1 MSRYRIVQTEFGF
14 AAAAFA
20 ANPFRLLEIKLPQ
33 ADLDALCLP
42 FDGRGWQIDH
52 RHPKAGTIADALT
65 SYFNGQAV
73 QTPWSIM
80 DLSPFTIAQQT
91 VYRTVATIPF
101 GRTASYGQVAR
112 MAGMPRAA
120 RFVGNTMA
128 NNRYPVFIPC
138 HRVIKS
144 DGSPGG
150 FGGGTALKEKMLAL
164 ESAD

>member
-1 MSRYRIVQTEFGF
+1 
-14 AAAAFA
+14 
-20 ANPFRLLEIKLPQ
+20 
-33 ADLDALCLP
+33 
-42 FDGRGWQIDH
+42 
-52 RHPKAGTIADALT
+52 
-65 SYFNGQAV
+65 
-73 QTPWSIM
+73 
-80 DLSPFTIAQQT
+80 
-91 VYRTVATIPF
+91 
-101 GRTASYGQVAR
+101 